1 MNEMINT
8 ILNRQTIRSYK
19 SGQISDEQLDILMKA
34 AKQAP
39 SGRNGQP
46 CHVRFVQNKEMLV
59 EMNKDFKELVGYDT
73 PAYTRWDV
81 NPVYHNAPTFAVI
94 FAENESYM
102 DSGIMCENIVLA
114 AEGLGL
120 GTCIIASVG
129 ALFKENSEAG
139 YKWRREWNIP
149 ESYKFQIAIAIGYPD
164 EKPEWKPR
172 FDDRIQVIK

>member
-1 MNEMINT
+1 MNSIIET
-8 ILNRQTIRSYK
+8 ILNRQTIRAYK
-19 SGQISDEQLDILMKA
+19 SQQISDEELEILMKS

-46 CHVRFVQNKEMLV
+46 CHLRFIQNKEMLV
-59 EMNKDFKELVGYDT
+59 EMNKDFKELVGYET
-73 PAYTRWDV
+73 PAYTRWDT

-102 DSGIMCENIVLA
+102 DSGIMCENIVIA
-114 AEGLGL
+114 AESLGL

-129 ALFKENSEAG
+129 SLFGADSEAG
-139 YKWRREWNIP
+139 CKWKKKWNIP
-149 ESYKFQIAIAIGYPD
+149 ENYKFQIAIAIGYPD
-164 EKPEWKPR
+164 EKPERKPR